1 MRKAREK
8 RPGYE
13 PLDQKAYQ
21 KAWRAANVEKIRGYY
36 QANKAKICAQMK
48 AFYAANAEAIKV
60 RNRAYYAANKGTIS
74 AKQKGLRKAQKEMI
88 AAQRQ
93 AQGDVDQQTTVSRR
107 RVVLTPAAVTEI
119 RQKYRTGMS
128 TMAIASQYG
137 VGRTAINA
145 VLTGKNWR
153 HVPDPDGP
161 IVMRGP
167 GRRSLDPKR

>member
-1 MRKAREK
+1 
-8 RPGYE
+8 
-13 PLDQKAYQ
+13 
-21 KAWRAANVEKIRGYY
+21 
-36 QANKAKICAQMK
+36 
-48 AFYAANAEAIKV
+48 V
-60 RNRAYYAANKGTIS
+60 RQDPATLTDFLVRSRAYYAANKETIS
-74 AKQKGLRKAQKEMI
+74 AEQKGLRKAQKEMI

-137 VGRTAINA
+137 VCCSAIHA
-145 VLTGKNWR
+145 VLTGKTWH

-167 GRRSLDPKR
+167 GRPSQDPKR